1 MTPRFEDLIER
12 HHDEIFAYLWR
23 LLGKERQSD
32 VALEVEDIAQEV
44 FMRAYENYSR
54 LRRDSNYRAWLYKI
68 ATHCAYTK
76 LRQAKNRREQKLVR
90 ENAAVEAASSTP
102 RESSQT
108 RLRALVDA
116 LPAKQKACLTMRY
129 FQDLDYSEIALS
141 LGCSEQSARANVTK
155 RFGGCAPRSRRIYD
169 EITFKR

>member
-32 VALEVEDIAQEV
+32 VALEAEDTTQEV
-44 FMRAYENYSR
+44 FMRAFESYLG

-76 LRQAKNRREQKLVR
+76 LRQAKNRREQNLVHR
-90 ENAAVEAASSTP
+90 TP
-102 RESSQT
+102 RR
-108 RLRALVDA
+108 RLHPHRL
-116 LPAKQKACLTMRY
+116 AKAHK
-129 FQDLDYSEIALS
+129 
-141 LGCSEQSARANVTK
+141 LGCARWYTRCRRNRRLVSPCVIFKISITQK
-155 RFGGCAPRSRRIYD
+155 SR
-169 EITFKR
+169 

>member
-32 VALEVEDIAQEV
+32 VALEAEDTTQEV
-44 FMRAYENYSR
+44 FMRAFESYLG

-76 LRQAKNRREQKLVR
+76 LRQAKTRREQSLAH
-90 ENAAVEAASSTP
+90 ENAAAESASSSP
-102 RESSQT
+102 RESSSAQ
-108 RLRALVDA
+108 LRKLVDA
-116 LPAKQKACLTMRY
+116 LPAKQKACVTMRY
-129 FQDLDYSEIALS
+129 VQDFDYSEIAF
-141 LGCSEQSARANVTK
+141 SAARNRVFAPMFIK

>member
-44 FMRAYENYSR
+44 FMRAYENYLG
-54 LRRDSNYRAWLYKI
+54 LRRNSNYRAWLYKI

-76 LRQAKNRREQKLVR
+76 LRQAKNRREQNLVH
-90 ENAAVEAASSTP
+90 ENAAAEAASSLP

-141 LGCSEQSARANVTK
+141 LGCSEQSARANVYQ
-155 RFGGCAPRSRRIYD
+155 AIRRLRAAL
-169 EITFKR
+169 EEGLS